1 MVGRNGAFG
10 ILMGAAVGTLFL
22 VPAHGSAQDSLSV
35 PCADDKPPFASLLLS
50 SGVNLKVTS
59 EMLGHSNI
67 SITADTYSHVLP
79 GLQEEAVLALSR
91 RLAQGS

>member
-1 MVGRNGAFG
+1 MISKDFCTLVGRNGLPQLTF
-10 ILMGAAVGTLFL
+10 
-22 VPAHGSAQDSLSV
+22 HGLRHA
-35 PCADDKPPFASLLLS
+35 FASSMLS

-67 SITADTYSHVLP
+67 AVTGDVYSHVLP